1 MAERVALRIDVEAQ
15 SSIKTLG
22 EIEEEINRVNH
33 STLELTESNIK
44 LKKELSELELQWKG
58 MPKAMLGMF
67 GVTEEIL
74 EELKEKI
81 KENNL
86 ELSKF
91 RFEKQQLTQTKKDVK
106 TLSDEFLH
114 STDSVLQFGA
124 SIGEATAG
132 LMLLTGASEENT
144 HKIEK
149 AIGVMFAFEGVA
161 GSIRHGLKLWN
172 EDLKA
177 TAIVQ
182 KIVTAGQWLWTTA
195 VGATS
200 GALKLFRIA
209 LMATGIGAIIIGV
222 VALVM
227 NFGKLVKW
235 VKNITGGMG
244 AFGKGVK
251 KVIDIALAPLM
262 WVIDAIK
269 WGLQELG
276 ILESEEEK
284 AKRERAEAEAKRT
297 KAKLESIANQIKELE
312 RLAKREKEIS
322 DLRIKGLENEIKI
335 QKSLGKKTIEL
346 ERQKLKVLVESAKE
360 QEELTRERIRLKK
373 LELSILHDEMNA
385 NFRILQMSQEEMD
398 TLLKSQ
404 EDSLKKLD
412 LEVKKSTQSIEDAQ
426 TNLLVFENKIEK
438 EREEKSN
445 KRSEKKKQ
453 EREEKLERDK
463 QALFDLEVAR
473 KEADAEDILD
483 EKKKAEA
490 LINIERFKHEKELE
504 NKKLTDAEKEL
515 LEFEYQ
521 QRIADISQEF
531 VDAEFE
537 REQAEAER
545 LAELQDEKIENEK
558 EAREKKL
565 EADKEA
571 AEKKLEFEKQVQDES
586 FNLALGGI
594 DALMQLNDAF
604 QGQTEAQQ
612 KKAFER
618 NKKLQIAQ
626 ALISASQGVVNI
638 LANASTIPDPFGT
651 VYKVGQLG
659 ILAAVTTAQIA
670 KISQQQFSGGGSVSA
685 PNISGG
691 GGMGA
696 PKIAPVTNTSTLVPQ
711 EPQQVY
717 VTETDISNTQNKVA
731 VIETQ
736 ATIK

>member
-1 MAERVALRIDVEAQ
+1 MAERVALQIDVDAGRSGQTLGKIEKDISGINKEMTDLTEINQEFKLELIELERRFKKIPKTALQ
-15 SSIKTLG
+15 ARKKIGDQMDHLKASIKD
-22 EIEEEINRVNH
+22 NNH
-33 STLELTESNIK
+33 ALENFR
-44 LKKELSELELQWKG
+44 LKKKQLSNMKRD
-58 MPKAMLGMF
+58 MKAMSNEFVESTETVLG
-67 GVTEEIL
+67 
-74 EELKEKI
+74 
-81 KENNL
+81 
-86 ELSKF
+86 
-91 RFEKQQLTQTKKDVK
+91 
-106 TLSDEFLH
+106 
-114 STDSVLQFGA
+114 FGA
-124 SIGEATAG
+124 SLGEAAAG
-132 LMLLTGASEENT
+132 FMLLTGASEEDT
-144 HKIEK
+144 EQLEK

-161 GSIRHGLKLWN
+161 KSVSGAMKIWNQNLK
-172 EDLKA
+172 E
-177 TAIVQ
+177 TAIGQ

-297 KAKLESIANQIKELE
+297 KAKLEAIANQIKELE
-312 RLAKREKEIS
+312 KLAKREKEIS
-322 DLRIKGLENEIKI
+322 DLKIKGLDNEIKI
-335 QKSLGKKTIEL
+335 QKSLGKETIEL
-346 ERQKLKVLVESAKE
+346 ERQKLKVLVESTKE
-360 QEELTRERIRLKK
+360 QNKLTEERIRLKR
-373 LELSILHDEMNA
+373 LELSILYDEQIA
-385 NFRILQMSQEEMD
+385 LWEQLDYKD
-398 TLLKSQ
+398 TLDILLKNR
-404 EDSLKKLD
+404 EDAFKEFD
-412 LEVKKSTQSIEDAQ
+412 LELKQSTQNVKDAE
-426 TNLLVFENKIEK
+426 TDLLVFENKIEK

-483 EKKKAEA
+483 EQKKAEA

-504 NKKLTDAEKEL
+504 NKKLTDTEKEL

-651 VYKVGQLG
+651 VYKVGQLA
-659 ILAAVTTAQIA
+659 ILSAVTTAQIA
-670 KISQQQFSGGGSVSA
+670 KISQQQFSGGGSASA

-691 GGMGA
+691 GGTGA

>member
-1 MAERVALRIDVEAQ
+1 MAERVALQIDVDAGRSGQTLGKIEKDISGINKEMTDLTEINQEFKLELIELERRFKKIPKTALQ
-15 SSIKTLG
+15 ARKKIGDQMDHLKASIKD
-22 EIEEEINRVNH
+22 NNH
-33 STLELTESNIK
+33 ALENFR
-44 LKKELSELELQWKG
+44 LKKKQLSNMKRD
-58 MPKAMLGMF
+58 MKAMSNEFVESTETVLG
-67 GVTEEIL
+67 
-74 EELKEKI
+74 
-81 KENNL
+81 
-86 ELSKF
+86 
-91 RFEKQQLTQTKKDVK
+91 
-106 TLSDEFLH
+106 
-114 STDSVLQFGA
+114 FGA
-124 SIGEATAG
+124 SLGEAAAG
-132 LMLLTGASEENT
+132 FMLLTGASEEDT
-144 HKIEK
+144 EQLEK
-149 AIGVMFAFEGVA
+149 AIGVMFTFEGVA
-161 GSIRHGLKLWN
+161 KSVSGAMKIWNQNLK
-172 EDLKA
+172 E
-177 TAIVQ
+177 TAIGQ

-244 AFGKGVK
+244 AFGKVVK
-251 KVIDIALAPLM
+251 QMMMIALFPLIA
-262 WVIDAIK
+262 VIEAVK
-269 WGLQELG
+269 WGLQKLG

-322 DLRIKGLENEIKI
+322 DLKIKGLDNEIKI
-335 QKSLGKKTIEL
+335 QKSLGKETIEL
-346 ERQKLKVLVESAKE
+346 ERQKLKILVESAKE
-360 QEELTRERIRLKK
+360 QDELTRERIRLKK
-373 LELSILHDEMNA
+373 LELQLIWDELNA
-385 NFRILQMSQEEMD
+385 TAKIIFSKEKQQEI
-398 TLLKSQ
+398 LKSQ
-404 EDSLKKLD
+404 VDHIKEFDLELKK
-412 LEVKKSTQSIEDAQ
+412 SAQSIKDAEAD
-426 TNLLVFENKIEK
+426 LLVFENKIEK

-483 EKKKAEA
+483 EQKKAEA

-651 VYKVGQLG
+651 VYKVGQLA
-659 ILAAVTTAQIA
+659 ILSAVTTAQIA

-691 GGMGA
+691 GGTGA

>member
-1 MAERVALRIDVEAQ
+1 
-15 SSIKTLG
+15 
-22 EIEEEINRVNH
+22 
-33 STLELTESNIK
+33 
-44 LKKELSELELQWKG
+44 
-58 MPKAMLGMF
+58 
-67 GVTEEIL
+67 
-74 EELKEKI
+74 
-81 KENNL
+81 
-86 ELSKF
+86 
-91 RFEKQQLTQTKKDVK
+91 
-106 TLSDEFLH
+106 
-114 STDSVLQFGA
+114 
-124 SIGEATAG
+124 
-132 LMLLTGASEENT
+132 
-144 HKIEK
+144 
-149 AIGVMFAFEGVA
+149 
-161 GSIRHGLKLWN
+161 
-172 EDLKA
+172 
-177 TAIVQ
+177 
-182 KIVTAGQWLWTTA
+182 
-195 VGATS
+195 
-200 GALKLFRIA
+200 
-209 LMATGIGAIIIGV
+209 
-222 VALVM
+222 
-227 NFGKLVKW
+227 
-235 VKNITGGMG
+235 
-244 AFGKGVK
+244 
-251 KVIDIALAPLM
+251 
-262 WVIDAIK
+262 
-269 WGLQELG
+269 
-276 ILESEEEK
+276 
-284 AKRERAEAEAKRT
+284 
-297 KAKLESIANQIKELE
+297 
-312 RLAKREKEIS
+312 
-322 DLRIKGLENEIKI
+322 
-335 QKSLGKKTIEL
+335 
-346 ERQKLKVLVESAKE
+346 
-360 QEELTRERIRLKK
+360 
-373 LELSILHDEMNA
+373 
-385 NFRILQMSQEEMD
+385 
-398 TLLKSQ
+398 
-404 EDSLKKLD
+404 
-412 LEVKKSTQSIEDAQ
+412 
-426 TNLLVFENKIEK
+426 
-438 EREEKSN
+438 
-445 KRSEKKKQ
+445 
-453 EREEKLERDK
+453 
-463 QALFDLEVAR
+463 LFDLEVAR

-483 EKKKAEA
+483 EQKKAEA

-651 VYKVGQLG
+651 VYKVGQLA
-659 ILAAVTTAQIA
+659 ILSAVTTAQIA

-691 GGMGA
+691 GGTGA

>member
-1 MAERVALRIDVEAQ
+1 MAERVALQIDVDAGRSGQTLGKIEKDISGINKEMTDLTEINQEFKLELIELERRFKKIPKTALQ
-15 SSIKTLG
+15 ARKQIGDQMDHLKASIKD
-22 EIEEEINRVNH
+22 NNH
-33 STLELTESNIK
+33 ALENFR
-44 LKKELSELELQWKG
+44 LKKKQLSNMKRD
-58 MPKAMLGMF
+58 MKAMSNEFVESTETVLG
-67 GVTEEIL
+67 
-74 EELKEKI
+74 
-81 KENNL
+81 
-86 ELSKF
+86 
-91 RFEKQQLTQTKKDVK
+91 
-106 TLSDEFLH
+106 
-114 STDSVLQFGA
+114 FGA
-124 SIGEATAG
+124 SLGEAAAG
-132 LMLLTGASEENT
+132 FMLLTGASEEDT
-144 HKIEK
+144 EQLEK
-149 AIGVMFAFEGVA
+149 AIGVMFTFEGVA
-161 GSIRHGLKLWN
+161 KSVSGAMKIWNQNLK
-172 EDLKA
+172 E
-177 TAIVQ
+177 TAIGQ

-244 AFGKGVK
+244 AFGKVVK
-251 KVIDIALAPLM
+251 QMMMIALFPLIA
-262 WVIDAIK
+262 VIEAVK
-269 WGLQELG
+269 WGLQKLG

-322 DLRIKGLENEIKI
+322 DLKIKGLDNEIKI

-346 ERQKLKVLVESAKE
+346 ERQKLKILVESAKE
-360 QEELTRERIRLKK
+360 QDELTRERIRLKQ
-373 LELSILHDEMNA
+373 LELSILYDEINA
-385 NFRILQMSQEEMD
+385 NFRLLKLSKERMD
-398 TLLKSQ
+398 AVLKSQ
-404 EDSLKKLD
+404 EDTLKKLD
-412 LEVKKSTQSIEDAQ
+412 LELKKSTQNIKDAE
-426 TNLLVFENKIEK
+426 TDLLVFENKIEK

-691 GGMGA
+691 GGTGA